1 MTEANVVEEI
11 GAPEDTGG
19 VVVALDPSAGD
30 EEATP
35 EAVPTSAL
43 VVVAHPD
50 DADFGA
56 AGTVATWTALGCR
69 VSYCIVTDGA
79 AGSADPLVDLS
90 TLVSTRQREQRE
102 AARVVGVEEVEYLGY
117 SDGQLEPT
125 LEVRR
130 DISRVIR
137 KVRPERVVTQSPE
150 RDFARIRASHPDHLA
165 AGEATLRAVY
175 PDARNPFAHPE
186 LLAAG
191 FEPFEVP
198 EVWLM
203 AAPRPDRVVDITDVF
218 DRKIA
223 ALRCHVSQLSDPE
236 GVASFVRQW
245 TSVTAQ
251 RFGLGAGRLAEAF
264 QVVDTR

>member
-69 VSYCIVTDGA
+69 VSYCIVTDGS

-137 KVRPERVVTQSPE
+137 PSESSPSLPS
-150 RDFARIRASHPDHLA
+150 ATSSGSAQ
-165 AGEATLRAVY
+165 ATLTTWRRARRRCGRSI
-175 PDARNPFAHPE
+175 PT
-186 LLAAG
+186 LATHSHIQSCLQPASSRSKC
-191 FEPFEVP
+191 
-198 EVWLM
+198 
-203 AAPRPDRVVDITDVF
+203 PR
-218 DRKIA
+218 
-223 ALRCHVSQLSDPE
+223 S
-236 GVASFVRQW
+236 G
-245 TSVTAQ
+245 
-251 RFGLGAGRLAEAF
+251 
-264 QVVDTR
+264 